1 MHILNIYNIQK
12 GSRGNIQV
20 FFQPI
25 CHALLLNWVSRIF
38 SAYIL
43 YKWYTQRG
51 PAETYKFFFST
62 NLPHPYV
69 KSVHTHIYCIF
80 NKKAKGPA
88 ERYKFNWDFN
98 QKQHLRKKVN
108 LSPRAERE
116 GEEIWVNLSPL
127 AKREAEEVL
136 VNL

>member
-20 FFQPI
+20 FFP
-25 CHALLLNWVSRIF
+25 
-38 SAYIL
+38 
-43 YKWYTQRG
+43 
-51 PAETYKFFFST
+51 T

-127 AKREAEEVL
+127 AKREAEEIL